1 VTISPLQAHA
11 SPELSLSPEE
21 GQVGESITLQGT
33 GFAALADIAIMFN
46 GDEIPTIPET
56 VTTNELGEFSADFDV
71 PYFITAGSVIIEAIE
86 DLETATSASAEFT
99 VINTPPVADEL
110 PLVTLEENE
119 SEVIILTGTDD
130 NDDTLAFEIVD
141 EPEHGIIP
149 EFDEDTGEVIYVPD
163 EGYTGPDSFSFRAND
178 GVEYSSTRIVSI
190 IISGSNDAPV
200 AYDKDV
206 EVNENSKKKITLEV
220 SASDEDSLSYSIV
233 SDPDHGNLTGTP
245 PNLTYRPYTD
255 YSGSDSF
262 RFRVTDSIGV
272 SNIATVSILVVTND
286 YEEYE
291 DDEADNESEYDY
303 SNSKPVALSQSV
315 TGEEDRPI
323 QIVLSADDPDADP
336 LTFEIADY
344 PLYGEISD
352 FNESGELTYIPAEEY
367 SGTDSFTFIA
377 KDLQKKSKTAT
388 VSISISAV
396 NDPPSPVSMNLTAA
410 GGTANITLMA
420 SDPEGDL
427 LIFAIYS
434 EPSNGTLIGT
444 APDLFYVAEPDF
456 VGYDKFLFTVSDN
469 RTDTWIGVVSI
480 LVEQQPPDEGNDD
493 EQDTE
498 DSGLPPGNSEDPSSG
513 NDLDDDKADK
523 VNPNESTSKA
533 RADKSNVLVMVS
545 WDHHK
550 KDTEEVEST
559 LHLKFAEVRTRV
571 SLESHIWYDLVM
583 LDDYNKEILRK
594 NDLIA
599 FNSEDTQQVT
609 FPADGTYHFEVNVKG
624 LIDKTNNAITRD
636 TDYTGKALGIVVVP
650 EFNALGILLTAV
662 AIMSSAIFV
671 ARRKALL

>member
-1 VTISPLQAHA
+1 MTISPLQAHA

-21 GQVGESITLQGT
+21 GQVGESITIEGT
-33 GFAALADIAIMFN
+33 GFAALADIVIMFS
-46 GDEIPTIPET
+46 GDEIPTSPET

-71 PYFITAGSVIIEAIE
+71 PYFTSAGSIIIEAIE
-86 DLETATSASAEFT
+86 DSETATSASAEFT

-130 NDDTLAFEIVD
+130 NDDTLALEIVD
-141 EPEHGIIP
+141 DPDHGSIP
-149 EFDEDTGEVIYVPD
+149 EFDEDTGEVIYIPD

-178 GVEYSSTRIVSI
+178 GVEYSSTRLVSI

-220 SASDEDSLSYSIV
+220 SAADEDSLSYSIV

-255 YSGSDSF
+255 YTGPDSF

-272 SNIATVSILVVTND
+272 SNIATVSILVITND
-286 YEEYE
+286 YEEYV
-291 DDEADNESEYDY
+291 DDEADNEGEYDY

-336 LTFEIADY
+336 LTFEITDY

-352 FNESGELTYIPAEEY
+352 FNDSGELTYIPAEEY

-377 KDLQKKSKTAT
+377 KDLQKKSKPAT

-410 GGTANITLMA
+410 EGTANITLMA
-420 SDPEGDL
+420 SDPEGDS

-434 EPSNGTLIGT
+434 EPANGTLIGT

-480 LVEQQPPDEGNDD
+480 LVEQQPSDEGNDD

-498 DSGLPPGNSEDPSSG
+498 DSGLPPGNSDEQSSD
-513 NDLDDDKADK
+513 NDLDDHK
-523 VNPNESTSKA
+523 VNPHESTSKA
-533 RADKSNVLVMVS
+533 RADKSKVLVMVS

-550 KDTEEVEST
+550 QDTAVEST

-583 LDDYNKEILRK
+583 LDDSNKEILRK

-599 FNSEDTQQVT
+599 FNSEDIQQVI

-624 LIDKTNNAITRD
+624 MIDKSNNEITRD
-636 TDYTGKALGIVVVP
+636 ADYTGKALGIVVVP
-650 EFNALGILLTAV
+650 EFHAFGILLTV
-662 AIMSSAIFV
+662 IAIMGSIIFV
-671 ARRKALL
+671 ARRKAFL